1 MWYWYISGAVTVL
14 FVQSLILNVGL
25 VRGWVRFKEDSTE
38 SHSSKSV
45 TYLYDQ
51 DNSGSYRRP
60 A

>member
-14 FVQSLILNVGL
+14 FIQSLILNVGL
-25 VRGWVRFKEDSTE
+25 VRGWVRFTEDSKE
-38 SHSSKSV
+38 SRSLKPV
-45 TYLYDQ
+45 TRVYDQ